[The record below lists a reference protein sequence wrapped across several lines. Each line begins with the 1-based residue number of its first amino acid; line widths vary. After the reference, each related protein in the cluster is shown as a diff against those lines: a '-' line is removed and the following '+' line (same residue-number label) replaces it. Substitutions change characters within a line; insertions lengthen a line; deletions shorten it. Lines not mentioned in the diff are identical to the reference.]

1 MNTLRDIGEDALI
14 NRLVALLPLDPNPAA
29 GPGDD
34 CAVIDRDPHSPS
46 LLLLKTDALVE
57 HIHFLPDTPPRAVG
71 WKAAARVV
79 SDFAAMGGHPEYFLV
94 TLALSPE
101 TAVAWAEDLYR
112 GIGDCLEKFGG
123 VLAGGESSS
132 VPPGSAAVISIAATG
147 SVRREQ
153 VVFRSTAKPGHALLV
168 TGKLGGSLQ
177 GKHLNFTPRLS
188 ETNWLVSQ
196 YKPTAMMDIS
206 DGLAKDLPRL
216 AAASGCGFV
225 IDRAALPLTPGS
237 TPEQALGDGEDFEIL
252 FSIEPARLS
261 GLLTAWRATFPDLP
275 LTRIGE
281 LVESEA
287 GQSLT
292 GGWDHFPEHGSP
304 HLPEAKFHRSAAG
317 RLV

>member
-1 MNTLRDIGEDALI
+1 MKTLRDIGEDAFI
-14 NRLVALLPLDPNPAA
+14 ERLVALVPRDPNPAA

-34 CAVIDRDPHSPS
+34 CAVIDSDPQSPK

-57 HIHFLPDTPPRAVG
+57 RIHFLSDTPPRAVG

-79 SDFAAMGGHPEYFLV
+79 SDFAAMGGRPEYFLV

-147 SVRREQ
+147 NVRREQ
-153 VVFRSTAKPGHALLV
+153 VVLRSTAKPGDSLLV
-168 TGKLGGSLQ
+168 TGRLGGSLH
-177 GKHLNFTPRLS
+177 GKHLDFTPRL
-188 ETNWLVSQ
+188 EEANWLVSNC
-196 YKPTAMMDIS
+196 KPTAMMDIS

-225 IDRAALPLTPGS
+225 IDHSAIPLTPGS
-237 TPEQALGDGEDFEIL
+237 TRAQALGDGEDFEIL
-252 FSIEPARLS
+252 FAIEPVRIARL
-261 GLLTAWRATFPDLP
+261 LTEWHAVFPDLP

-281 LVESEA
+281 LVESGA
-287 GQSLT
+287 GESLT
-292 GGWDHFPEHGSP
+292 GGWDHFSGH
-304 HLPEAKFHRSAAG
+304 
-317 RLV
+317 